1 MYNRTT
7 HEGALAKQLSSEQ
20 ELRRSVLS
28 CLLWEDTFYEDGVSI
43 AQRIENLA
51 KNIDPFVVANLAIE
65 AREKYHLRS
74 VPLLLANTITKNGS
88 MYVRKVLSKII
99 QRPDEIVK
107 FMSIYWKNGK
117 TPISKQV
124 KLGISD
130 AFTKFNEYQL
140 AKWDRSKSIR
150 LRDIMFLTH
159 PKPQNKE
166 MEELWYRFTNNKLT
180 ISDTWE
186 VGLSTT
192 KSDVEKKSVW
202 ERLLQSNKLGAL
214 ALLKNLRN
222 MVQVG
227 VDPSLIEEGF
237 MRMKIENIFPYRFI
251 TANRYAPGHSDL
263 IEKSMLKCLEGK
275 DKIDG
280 KTILMVD
287 VSGSMNAR
295 LDNINRIDTACGLA
309 ILLKELCE
317 DIDIFTFSDYLMKV
331 DDYHGFKLSENINNS
346 QEHRC
351 TYLGKSMFELF
362 NKIDKFDRLIVITD
376 EQSHDSIPETKLPG
390 YGYIINIASYQNGIN
405 HDEQWERIDGFSES
419 VIDWMTFLENEKKNK
434 WFGIPDSLFT
444 IK

>member
-202 ERLLQSNKLGAL
+202 E
-214 ALLKNLRN
+214 
-222 MVQVG
+222 
-227 VDPSLIEEGF
+227 
-237 MRMKIENIFPYRFI
+237 
-251 TANRYAPGHSDL
+251 
-263 IEKSMLKCLEGK
+263 
-275 DKIDG
+275 
-280 KTILMVD
+280 
-287 VSGSMNAR
+287 
-295 LDNINRIDTACGLA
+295 
-309 ILLKELCE
+309 
-317 DIDIFTFSDYLMKV
+317 
-331 DDYHGFKLSENINNS
+331 
-346 QEHRC
+346 
-351 TYLGKSMFELF
+351 
-362 NKIDKFDRLIVITD
+362 
-376 EQSHDSIPETKLPG
+376 
-390 YGYIINIASYQNGIN
+390 
-405 HDEQWERIDGFSES
+405 
-419 VIDWMTFLENEKKNK
+419 
-434 WFGIPDSLFT
+434 
-444 IK
+444 